1 MYVLL
6 KRIFVVVPE
15 SNVIFVSIPYLS
27 ETESDVSQ
35 TLIIKSLVG
44 EKKKPFSNDMIKH
57 LIA

>member
-44 EKKKPFSNDMIKH
+44 EKKQPFSNDMIKH